1 MSNTV
6 SIRFEIDCGVRR
18 RTGGKLGWSEDYVE
32 GICKCIPRNGR
43 RNCQGNFASYEL
55 GEIIL
60 NRCSV
65 LKRRKGLIIELNVS
79 CEKMITCNIEDV
91 KEIIWVIMPSCYSES
106 ESDIFIFNKMDSES
120 NNYYKLVIEDV
131 PQNISY
137 ELLNL
142 TG

>member
-18 RTGGKLGWSEDYVE
+18 RSGGKVGWSYEYVE
-32 GICKCIPRNGR
+32 GICNYIPSNGR

-60 NRCSV
+60 NSRSV
-65 LKRRKGLIIELNVS
+65 LKRRNGLIIELDVT
-79 CEKMITCNIEDV
+79 CEKMVADNIEDI
-91 KEIIWVIMPSCYSES
+91 KEIIWAIMPSCYSDS
-106 ESDIFIFNKMDSES
+106 ESDIFTFNKSGSES

-131 PQNISY
+131 PQNITY
-137 ELLNL
+137 ELLDL